1 MLVPLEETSP
11 YKDQVVS
18 DTGDSVYEVDAT

>member
-1 MLVPLEETSP
+1 MLVPLEERSP
-11 YKDQVVS
+11 NKDQVVS